1 MEKHLSDSKSRGGST
16 LNNIEKMFSADPA
29 VFAESYLEYLI
40 KILKGIDTR
49 EIGRFVT
56 TLLDARDRGA
66 TVFFIG
72 NGGSASTASHF
83 ANDLA
88 IGTRSY
94 DRPFR
99 VVSLTDNNAV
109 ITAIGNDHGYEEVF
123 SRQLQVLGKEGDVIV
138 AISASGNSANL
149 IRAFDVARTLGITT
163 VAITAF
169 DGGLMKQIA
178 DHGVHVPT
186 EAREYGPAEDAHM
199 VLDHLVGAYLTNFVK
214 LGTVVPS

>member
-1 MEKHLSDSKSRGGST
+1 MYSP
-16 LNNIEKMFSADPA
+16 DPV

-40 KILKGIDTR
+40 KVLKGIDTG
-49 EIGRFVT
+49 EIGRFVA
-56 TLLDARDRGA
+56 TLLDARERGA

-109 ITAIGNDHGYEEVF
+109 ITAIGNDYGYEEIF
-123 SRQLQVLGKEGDVIV
+123 SRQLMVLGKEGDVVV

-149 IRAFDVARTLGITT
+149 VRAFEAARTLGIMT

-169 DGGLMKQIA
+169 DGGIMKRIA
-178 DHGVHVPT
+178 DQGVHVPT
-186 EAREYGPAEDAHM
+186 EPKEYGPAEDAHM
-199 VLDHLVGAYLTNFVK
+199 VLDHLVGAYLMNFVK
-214 LGTVVPS
+214 QGSAVPS